1 MSVWNGV
8 GKKVPQHT
16 HRERIGV
23 HDTCLVGPFP
33 FLCPY
38 RVSHPLT
45 LESCH
50 ISLQQRPNQR
60 LSSTS
65 EIR

>member
-8 GKKVPQHT
+8 GAQVPQHT
-16 HRERIGV
+16 HRERIRV
-23 HDTCLVGPFP
+23 HCTFLVGPFP

-38 RVSHPLT
+38 RVSLPLT

-50 ISLQQRPNQR
+50 MSLQQRPNQR